1 MVVEFLGKKIGE
13 SFECKLLN
21 ELYSNL
27 EEDVFELDGIIYL
40 VVIKFKLQLG
50 FLRKS
55 ILLSR
60 VLEGNLFFLMILD
73 QLQCVVLCSERM
85 IDRRDKDF
93 LLVKVY
99 DFFQCDSVFVYD
111 WEEL

>member
-1 MVVEFLGKKIGE
+1 MVVEFLGMKIGE
-13 SFECKLLN
+13 KFECKLLN

-40 VVIKFKLQLG
+40 VVIKFNLELG
-50 FLRKS
+50 FFRKS

-60 VLEGNLFFLMILD
+60 VLEGNMFFLMILD
-73 QLQCVVLCSERM
+73 QMQCVVLCSEKM
-85 IDRRDKDF
+85 IDRKDKD

-99 DFFQCDSVFVYD
+99 DFFWYDIVFVY
-111 WEEL
+111 EEL